1 MRGKKKSMDQA
12 SVIERLKRIP
22 LFQGIKEDEQRL
34 IALAG
39 IVSSRGCAAGDSVIT
54 EGEEGDELY
63 ILNKGK
69 VNVLKRTLDDD
80 LYTIVC
86 LNDEED
92 VFFGELALMDEEL
105 RSASV
110 TAETDCEFLVINR
123 ADFHRLGEQDPRLGL
138 LVTRAIGRA
147 LSRKLRKTNEDLIIL
162 FEALVGEVA
171 EGGNLEEPLE

>member
-1 MRGKKKSMDQA
+1 MDQA

-105 RSASV
+105 R
-110 TAETDCEFLVINR
+110 
-123 ADFHRLGEQDPRLGL
+123 
-138 LVTRAIGRA
+138 
-147 LSRKLRKTNEDLIIL
+147 
-162 FEALVGEVA
+162 
-171 EGGNLEEPLE
+171 